1 MHTSTPTD
9 PDTVAKLVDALDCM
23 EEAFVVYDKDGYLV
37 ECNNAFKRLY
47 NYTDEQAKPGI
58 HFRELGVIDI
68 ENGNVAI
75 GTTGGE
81 DYLALKAEYR
91 KKLQGS
97 FDVLLKDGRWIRT
110 TDRALTNGG
119 FVSVQIEITDQKQAE
134 KTLQENERHLDTL
147 VRTSPAVIYSVDLKT
162 DLSLSFVSQKIE
174 TIFGYTVADCMSEQN
189 FWKNRL
195 HPDEADAVV
204 QKMLDNIAN
213 KDSFSDEYRFRL
225 PDGSYC
231 WVEDRKNVIYDKDGS
246 AIELVGT
253 WLDIT
258 DRKAAELA
266 LIEAKE
272 EAQSANRS
280 KSAFLA
286 TMSHEI
292 RTPMNGV
299 LGMAELLERTEMG
312 SDQSRMVSSIIN
324 SGNSLLRIIDD
335 ILDYSKIEA
344 GKLDL
349 NPEEMN
355 LLDTI
360 EGAAILMVPSADA
373 NNVRL
378 HLKLALDMPRRIRF
392 DVVRLRQ
399 ILNNLLS
406 NAIKFSRKPDGH
418 PMGQVTLEVQRLKG
432 NRLQFSV
439 HDNGVG
445 MSDDALSNLFK
456 PFVQAESSTT
466 RRFGGTG
473 LGLSIV
479 KKLVDLIDGSIH
491 VESNVGQGT
500 SFSVTLPFMPTEQP
514 EAEVPHP
521 TTTLFGLFD
530 TEKNRD
536 VIDRNQRFQKTSTM
550 VVAKNQKDLFD
561 RLEEVKGQIIV
572 NLAMGSMDQNRAVQ
586 DDILKKHPSAKFVC
600 QTYDRSE
607 KMGLVSA
614 NTFVISRFPTLPSE
628 IETATVTL
636 LDHHRLENAQTKKAE
651 KDAPL
656 SPSHSHVLLVED
668 NLTNQRVIAAQLEAL
683 GVQMTLANN
692 GREGFDRWTSGDFD
706 LVLTDCHMPEMDG
719 FELTAKLRL
728 TEEKAQLSRTPV
740 IAITANALR
749 GEAERCIAAGMDDYL
764 SKPVA
769 IADLKD
775 MLGKWLADTPSG
787 RSKRPNP

>member
-1 MHTSTPTD
+1 MHKGTPTD
-9 PDTVAKLVDALDCM
+9 ADTVAKLIDALDCM
-23 EEAFVVYDKDGYLV
+23 EEAFVVYDKDGFLV
-37 ECNNAFKRLY
+37 ECNSAFKRLY
-47 NYTDEQAKPGI
+47 NYTDQQAKPGV
-58 HFRELGVIDI
+58 HFRDLGIIDI

-75 GTTGGE
+75 GTTAGE

-97 FDVLLKDGRWIRT
+97 FEVLLKDGRWIRT
-110 TDRALTNGG
+110 TDRALSNGG

-134 KTLQENERHLDTL
+134 KTLQENEHRLDTL
-147 VRTSPAVIYSVDLKT
+147 VRTSPAVIYSVDLKN
-162 DLSLSFVSQKIE
+162 DYSLSFVSQKIE

-195 HPDEADAVV
+195 HPDEADEVV
-204 QKMLDNIAN
+204 QRLSKNIA
-213 KDSFSDEYRFRL
+213 KTDTFSDEYRFRL

-231 WVEDRKNVIYDKDGS
+231 WVEDRNNVIYDKAGTP
-246 AIELVGT
+246 IELVGT

-272 EAQSANRS
+272 EAQAANRS

-299 LGMAELLERTEMG
+299 LGMAELLERTDLG

-349 NPEEMN
+349 EPEEMN

-378 HLKLALDMPRRIRF
+378 HSKLAQDMPRRIRF

-406 NAIKFSRKPDGH
+406 NAIKFSRRPDGG
-418 PMGQVTLEVQRLKG
+418 PMGQVTLEINRLSYNRLKFEV
-432 NRLQFSV
+432 R
-439 HDNGVG
+439 DNGVG
-445 MSDDALSNLFK
+445 ISKDALPNLFK
-456 PFVQAESSTT
+456 PFEQAESTTT

-479 KKLVDLIDGSIH
+479 KKLVDLMDGSIQ
-491 VESNVGQGT
+491 VESEAGLGT
-500 SFSVTLPFMPTEQP
+500 TFSVVLPYLPTAQP
-514 EAEVPHP
+514 EAAI
-521 TTTLFGLFD
+521 TLPKATLVGLFD
-530 TEKNRD
+530 GEMNRS
-536 VIDRNQRFQKTSTM
+536 VIDKNQSFQKTSSIL
-550 VVAKNQKDLFD
+550 VAGNKKELWGYLADNQ
-561 RLEEVKGQIIV
+561 GQVIV
-572 NLAMGSMDQNRAVQ
+572 TLAMGAMSQNLAVQ
-586 DDILKKHPSAKFVC
+586 AEVLKDYPSAKFVL

-607 KMGLVSA
+607 KMGLVTP
-614 NTFVISRFPTLPSE
+614 NTYVISRFPTLPSE
-628 IETATVTL
+628 IEKAALTL
-636 LDHHRLENAQTKKAE
+636 LDQNSAQGKPEPDEDKKTSLQA
-651 KDAPL
+651 L
-656 SPSHSHVLLVED
+656 NSHVLLVED
-668 NLTNQRVIAAQLEAL
+668 NLTNQMVIAAQLETL

-692 GREGFDRWTSGDFD
+692 GKEGLEKWQEGDFD

-728 TEEKAQLSRTPV
+728 TEAEARLPRTPV

-749 GEAERCIAAGMDDYL
+749 GEAERCIASGMDDYL

-769 IADLKD
+769 ISDLKD
-775 MLGKWLADTPSG
+775 MLGKWLTAT
-787 RSKRPNP
+787 

>member
-1 MHTSTPTD
+1 MHKSTPTD

-37 ECNNAFKRLY
+37 ECNRAFKRLY
-47 NYTDEQAKPGI
+47 NYTDEQAKPGV

-110 TDRALTNGG
+110 TDRALSNGG
-119 FVSVQIEITDQKQAE
+119 FVSVQIEITDQKHAE
-134 KTLQENERHLDTL
+134 KTLQENEHRLDTL
-147 VRTSPAVIYSVDLKT
+147 VRTSPAVIYSVDLKN
-162 DLSLSFVSQKIE
+162 DYSLSFVSQKIE
-174 TIFGYTVADCMSEQN
+174 TIFGYTVADCMSEPN

-195 HPDEADAVV
+195 HPEEADEVV
-204 QKMLDNIAN
+204 QRMFDNIAN
-213 KDSFSDEYRFRL
+213 TDSFSDEYRFRL

-231 WVEDRKNVIYDKDGS
+231 WVEDRNTVIHDKAGTP
-246 AIELVGT
+246 IELVGT

-272 EAQSANRS
+272 EAQAANRS

-299 LGMAELLERTEMG
+299 LGMAELLERSDLG

-324 SGNSLLRIIDD
+324 SGNLLLRIIDD

-349 NPEEMN
+349 EPEEMN

-378 HLKLALDMPRRIRF
+378 HLKLAQDLPRRIRF

-399 ILNNLLS
+399 ILNNLLG
-406 NAIKFSRKPDGH
+406 NAIKFSRQPDGD
-418 PMGQVTLEVQRLKG
+418 PMGQVTLEVQKLKG
-432 NRLQFSV
+432 NRLKFAV

-445 MSDDALSNLFK
+445 MSEDALANLFK

-479 KKLVDLIDGSIH
+479 KKLVDLMDGSIH

-521 TTTLFGLFD
+521 AATLVGLFD
-530 TEKNRD
+530 AEMNLA
-536 VIDRNQRFQKTSTM
+536 VIDRNQRFQKTTAM
-550 VVAKNQKDLFD
+550 IVAKNQKDLFD
-561 RLEEVKGQIIV
+561 RLKEVKGKIIV
-572 NLAMGSMDQNRAVQ
+572 NLALGSMDQNRAVQ
-586 DDILKKHPSAKFVC
+586 ADIFQKYPSAKFVL

-607 KMGLVSA
+607 KMGLVAPNS
-614 NTFVISRFPTLPSE
+614 FVISRFPTLPSE
-628 IETATVTL
+628 IERAIWTL
-636 LDHHRLENAQTKKAE
+636 LDDPSVANAPKTNADSERRLSATN
-651 KDAPL
+651 
-656 SPSHSHVLLVED
+656 SHVLLVED
-668 NLTNQRVIAAQLEAL
+668 NLTNQKVIAAQLQAL

-692 GREGFDRWTSGDFD
+692 GKEGFDRWISGNFD

-719 FELTAKLRL
+719 FELTAKLRQKEN
-728 TEEKAQLSRTPV
+728 EEHLPRTPV

-749 GEAERCIAAGMDDYL
+749 GEADRCIASGMDDYL

-769 IADLKD
+769 IADLKNT
-775 MLGKWLADTPSG
+775 LGKWLVDT
-787 RSKRPNP
+787 

>member
-1 MHTSTPTD
+1 MHKGTPTD
-9 PDTVAKLVDALDCM
+9 ADTVAKLIDALDCM
-23 EEAFVVYDKDGYLV
+23 EEAFVVYDKDGFLV
-37 ECNNAFKRLY
+37 ECNSAFKRLY
-47 NYTDEQAKPGI
+47 NYTDQQAKPGV

-75 GTTGGE
+75 GTTAGE

-110 TDRALTNGG
+110 TDRALSNGG

-134 KTLQENERHLDTL
+134 KTLQENEHRLDTL
-147 VRTSPAVIYSVDLKT
+147 VRTSPAVIYSVDLKN
-162 DLSLSFVSQKIE
+162 DYSLSFVSQKIE

-195 HPDEADAVV
+195 HPDEADEVV
-204 QKMLDNIAN
+204 QRLSNNIA
-213 KDSFSDEYRFRL
+213 KTDTFSDEYRFRL

-231 WVEDRKNVIYDKDGS
+231 WVEDRNNVIYDKAGTP
-246 AIELVGT
+246 IELVGT

-272 EAQSANRS
+272 EAQAANRS

-299 LGMAELLERTEMG
+299 LGMAELLERTDLG

-349 NPEEMN
+349 EPEEMN

-378 HLKLALDMPRRIRF
+378 HLKLAQDMPRRIRF

-406 NAIKFSRKPDGH
+406 NAIKFSRRPDGG
-418 PMGQVTLEVQRLKG
+418 PMGQVTLEINRLSYNRLKFEV
-432 NRLQFSV
+432 R
-439 HDNGVG
+439 DDGVG
-445 MSDDALSNLFK
+445 ISKDALPNLFK
-456 PFVQAESSTT
+456 PFEQAESSTT

-479 KKLVDLIDGSIH
+479 KKLVDLMDGSIQ
-491 VESNVGQGT
+491 VESEAGLGT
-500 SFSVTLPFMPTEQP
+500 TFSVVLPYLPTAQP
-514 EAEVPHP
+514 EAAIARPKA
-521 TTTLFGLFD
+521 TLVGLFD
-530 TEKNRD
+530 SEMNRA
-536 VIDRNQRFQKTSTM
+536 VIDKNQYFQKTSSM
-550 VVAKNQKDLFD
+550 LVAGNT
-561 RLEEVKGQIIV
+561 EELWGYLSDIQGQIIV
-572 NLAMGSMDQNRAVQ
+572 TLAMGAMSQNHAVQ
-586 DDILKKHPSAKFVC
+586 AEVLKDYPSAKFVL

-607 KMGLVSA
+607 KMGLVTP
-614 NTFVISRFPTLPSE
+614 NTYVISRFPTLPSE
-628 IETATVTL
+628 IEKATLTL
-636 LDHHRLENAQTKKAE
+636 LDQNSAE
-651 KDAPL
+651 GKPEPNDDNNTSLQAL
-656 SPSHSHVLLVED
+656 NSHVLLVED
-668 NLTNQRVIAAQLEAL
+668 NLTNQKVIAAQLETL

-692 GREGFDRWTSGDFD
+692 GREGLEKWQAGDFD

-719 FELTAKLRL
+719 FELTAKLRM
-728 TEEKAQLSRTPV
+728 TEAEAQRPRTPV

-749 GEAERCIAAGMDDYL
+749 GEAERCIASGMDDYL

-775 MLGKWLADTPSG
+775 MLGKWLTAT
-787 RSKRPNP
+787 

>member
-1 MHTSTPTD
+1 MHKGTPTD
-9 PDTVAKLVDALDCM
+9 ADTVAKLIDALDCM
-23 EEAFVVYDKDGYLV
+23 EEAFVVYDKDGFLV
-37 ECNNAFKRLY
+37 ECNSAFKRLY
-47 NYTDEQAKPGI
+47 NYTDQQAKPGV

-110 TDRALTNGG
+110 TDRALSNGG
-119 FVSVQIEITDQKQAE
+119 FVSVQIEITDQKHAE
-134 KTLQENERHLDTL
+134 KTLQENEHRLDTL
-147 VRTSPAVIYSVDLKT
+147 VRTSPAVIYSVDLKN
-162 DLSLSFVSQKIE
+162 DYSLSFVSQKIE
-174 TIFGYTVADCMSEQN
+174 IIFGYTVADCMSEQN

-195 HPDEADAVV
+195 HPDEADVV
-204 QKMLDNIAN
+204 IRKLLDNIAHT
-213 KDSFSDEYRFRL
+213 DSFSDEYRFRL

-231 WVEDRKNVIYDKDGS
+231 WIEDRNNVIYDKGG
-246 AIELVGT
+246 APIELVGT

-272 EAQSANRS
+272 EAQAANRS

-299 LGMAELLERTEMG
+299 LGMAELLERSDLG

-324 SGNSLLRIIDD
+324 SGNLLLRIIDD

-349 NPEEMN
+349 EPEEMN

-378 HLKLALDMPRRIRF
+378 HLKLAQDMPRRIRF

-399 ILNNLLS
+399 ILNNLLG
-406 NAIKFSRKPDGH
+406 NAIKFSRQPDGD
-418 PMGQVTLEVQRLKG
+418 PMGQVTLEVQKLKG
-432 NRLQFSV
+432 NRLKFAV

-445 MSDDALSNLFK
+445 MSEDALANLFK

-479 KKLVDLIDGSIH
+479 KKLVDLMDGSIQ
-491 VESNVGQGT
+491 VESEAGLGT
-500 SFSVTLPFMPTEQP
+500 TFSVVLPYLPTAQP
-514 EAEVPHP
+514 EAAVARPKA
-521 TTTLFGLFD
+521 TLVGLFD
-530 TEKNRD
+530 SEMNRA
-536 VIDRNQRFQKTSTM
+536 VIDKNQYFQKTSSM
-550 VVAKNQKDLFD
+550 LVAGNK
-561 RLEEVKGQIIV
+561 EELWEYLSDIQGQIIV
-572 NLAMGSMDQNRAVQ
+572 TLAMGAMSQNQAVQ
-586 DDILKKHPSAKFVC
+586 AEVLKDYPSAKFVL

-607 KMGLVSA
+607 KMGLVRP
-614 NTFVISRFPTLPSE
+614 NTYVISRFPTLPSE
-628 IETATVTL
+628 IEKATLTL
-636 LDHHRLENAQTKKAE
+636 LDQNSAE
-651 KDAPL
+651 GKPEPNDDKNTSLQAL
-656 SPSHSHVLLVED
+656 NSHVLLVED
-668 NLTNQRVIAAQLEAL
+668 NLTNQKVIAAQLQAL

-692 GREGFDRWTSGDFD
+692 GKEGFDRWMSGNFD

-719 FELTAKLRL
+719 FELTAKLRQKEN
-728 TEEKAQLSRTPV
+728 EEHLPRTPV

-749 GEAERCIAAGMDDYL
+749 GEADRCIASGMDDYL

-769 IADLKD
+769 IADLKNT
-775 MLGKWLADTPSG
+775 LGKWLVDT
-787 RSKRPNP
+787 